1 MYKVREADKNYVKLV
16 DRIPRDATYRH
27 MSNMFFIVSIPVIGN
42 LFALFIAIKCRMEKL
57 K

>member
-1 MYKVREADKNYVKLV
+1 MYKVREADRNYIKLV

-27 MSNMFFIVSIPVIGN
+27 MSNMFFLVSIPVLGN
-42 LFALFIAIKCRMEKL
+42 LIALFIAVKCRMEKL